1 MTSPTRSSRSTGG
14 GSKNT
19 LREERPLN
27 KAPKNKTS
35 KERERE
41 RKKERKRD
49 REKEKQACS

>member
-41 RKKERKRD
+41 RKKERKRE